1 MRVIVVAS
9 ELCDG
14 FNVRPDSLPSGRGR
28 TGKESDSLIT
38 GQRRQA
44 SMRAVLPMDC
54 LAMTFAW
61 WPEGLQPDPVR

>member
-1 MRVIVVAS
+1 MRVIVVAC

-14 FNVRPDSLPSGRGR
+14 FNVRSDSLHSGRGR
-28 TGKESDSLIT
+28 TGNEPDTLIT
-38 GQRRQA
+38 GQHRQT
-44 SMRAVLPMDC
+44 SMHAALPMDC